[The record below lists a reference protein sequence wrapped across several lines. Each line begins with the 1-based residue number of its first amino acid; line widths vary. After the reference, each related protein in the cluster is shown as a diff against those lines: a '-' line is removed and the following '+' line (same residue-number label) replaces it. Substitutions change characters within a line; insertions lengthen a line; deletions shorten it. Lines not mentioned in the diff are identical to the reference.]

1 MMMPNTKT
9 PTLKAPFPY
18 YGGKSRWAATILER
32 LGADIQVYVEP
43 FAGSLAVL
51 LASDVHAREVVCDTN
66 GHICNFWR
74 AIAAD
79 PETVAYWA
87 DYPTIHQDLTARH
100 RWLIQWARDNS
111 DMLSTDPEW
120 FDAKAAGWWVWGI
133 SSWIGGQWC
142 VDRWDKGEFPGQ
154 IPKLLKNP
162 GGSGEQ
168 VQRANIPHVS
178 DQRPHIKHKVGGQG
192 VQVQRTTLHNAP
204 YSRGTRLLPWFTA
217 LAERLKSVVVLNRS
231 WESALSPTI
240 LMNTRTGPKPPV
252 GILLDPPY
260 DEANRDA
267 ILYQSD
273 VDGTSDSVASASWA
287 WALEHGDTYR
297 IAYCCHVD
305 DLVVPDG
312 WDSVDAPFR
321 GVKRLDR
328 RDNRE
333 MIMFSPACLKVN
345 LL

>member
-1 MMMPNTKT
+1 MPSTKT

-18 YGGKSRWAATILER
+18 YGGKSRWAATILGR
-32 LGADIQVYVEP
+32 LGTDIQVYVEP

-100 RWLIQWARDNS
+100 RWLIQWGRDNS
-111 DMLSTDPEW
+111 DMLSNDPEW

-142 VDRWDKGEFPGQ
+142 LDRGDKAVSYQ
-154 IPKLLKNP
+154 IPKFLPNP
-162 GGSGEQ
+162 GG
-168 VQRANIPHVS
+168 A
-178 DQRPHIKHKVGGQG
+178 G
-192 VQVQRTTLHNAP
+192 VQVQRLHTPNV
-204 YSRGTRLLPWFTA
+204 REWFTA
-217 LAERLKSVVVLNRS
+217 LSERLKYVVVLNRS

-240 LMNTRTGPKPPV
+240 LMSTRTGPKPPV

-260 DEANRDA
+260 DEANRNA
-267 ILYQSD
+267 TLYQSD
-273 VDGTSDSVASASWA
+273 ADGTSDSVAAASWA

-312 WDSVDAPFR
+312 WDSVEAPFK
-321 GVKRLDR
+321 GVKRPDR

>member
-1 MMMPNTKT
+1 MPSTKT

-18 YGGKSRWAATILER
+18 YGGKSRWAATVLER
-32 LGADIQVYVEP
+32 LGGDIKVYVEP

-79 PETVAYWA
+79 PEAVAYWA

-111 DMLSTDPEW
+111 ATLSDDPEW

-142 VDRWDKGEFPGQ
+142 IDKGNPADQ
-154 IPKLLKNP
+154 IPKFTASP
-162 GGSGEQ
+162 GGFG
-168 VQRANIPHVS
+168 VQAQRVNIPQVS
-178 DQRPHIKHKVGGQG
+178 DKRPHIDPRGGGQG
-192 VQVQRTTLHNAP
+192 VQVQRTALPNAP
-204 YSRGTRLLPWFTA
+204 YSRGTRLLPWFSA

-240 LMNTRTGPKPPV
+240 LMHTRTGPKPPV
-252 GILLDPPY
+252 GILFDPPY
-260 DEANRDA
+260 DVANRVA
-267 ILYQSD
+267 TLYQSD
-273 VDGTSDSVASASWA
+273 ADGTSDSVAAASWA

-312 WDSVDAPFR
+312 WESVEATFS
-321 GVKRLDR
+321 GVKRPDR